1 MDFRSILTVLKVG
14 VAGQSGDKDG
24 HEFRGNQWTVMGPW
38 GVPVPRPRD
47 PATNKPLKGPA
58 LDAELKRLYPS
69 PSTPIPVVSK
79 PGKTR
84 AATAKPAT
92 TPSAPAAPKAPRAP
106 RTPKVVPT
114 PTPAPATAQTPTPAP
129 TPTPTSTPTP
139 KEEPKVEAPTVA
151 EEKESEPRT
160 EVAEKTYATEGEK
173 PLAQRIADAKEWKP
187 EGELEEKAAASAL
200 ALAKRI
206 YVPKER
212 QPLFVKNLTN
222 ILTNP
227 DDFRKALA
235 QANAVKVNSN
245 VRANAA
251 LLKMCG
257 FTGKPR
263 FVSEAEFRAEP
274 GKVTYSGLTNSYRS
288 TQTLQQKLATL
299 ASGGFPRYGGPM
311 FGAAFYSSTDKGTPS
326 TYATQSGS
334 RDLNSCIFRV
344 KMTDPSN
351 IYEAKGE
358 GPMLKLDIITADAR
372 DHRKYD
378 AMDHPDYK
386 MGEIMKEAGYTDE
399 EVNRISSECF
409 QGNNGC
415 KSLTPALAGY
425 DGLRDQS
432 HNYLMIL
439 NRGAMVMPDNY
450 ATKISGS
457 NFGPE
462 GADDAA
468 NNVPIDLSQAIRV
481 PGDGD
486 DNPEDETV
494 QKGDKLGHEFHGNQ
508 YQAAAG
514 ADEETPPFGS
524 QAESEMIVSK
534 LSDEMKLPPA
544 LVRAAMEATRPFVV
558 ASNKEAKRVSA
569 EISKSAKES
578 GGTRTRARFAIKSL
592 KSATEKTL
600 KDSIDYNKTKDLTH
614 EQLTATASHIHDLL
628 RYTVTWP
635 EKRITNGAL
644 EMLNSLRAQGFSPL
658 KDRLGNEY
666 VKNYFNNDPENG
678 YRGINGNFVD
688 PKTGMVVEIQFH
700 TQQSLDTAEAMHKI
714 YNNVRKAG
722 KGSPEYEEGRKTMM
736 TSFSQVRI
744 PKDIEGVGI
753 RSVKKTIL

>member
-1 MDFRSILTVLKVG
+1 MDFRNILSIIKVG

-38 GVPVPRPRD
+38 GQPVPRPRD
-47 PATNKPLKGPA
+47 PATNKPLKGAA

-69 PSTPIPVVSK
+69 PTTPIVNPPKTAAKPAPPKVANSK
-79 PGKTR
+79 APK
-84 AATAKPAT
+84 ATATNAPATPAT
-92 TPSAPAAPKAPRAP
+92 TP
-106 RTPKVVPT
+106 
-114 PTPAPATAQTPTPAP
+114 TPAE
-129 TPTPTSTPTP
+129 TP
-139 KEEPKVEAPTVA
+139 KEEPKVEAPKVE
-151 EEKESEPRT
+151 EEKPEEKP
-160 EVAEKTYATEGEK
+160 AEAPKVYATDGEK
-173 PLAQRIADAKEWKP
+173 PIAQRIADAKEWKP

-222 ILTNP
+222 ILTKP

-235 QANAVKVNSN
+235 QANAVQVNSK

-274 GKVTYSGLTNSYRS
+274 GRVTYSGLTNSRSS

-311 FGAAFYSSTDKGTPS
+311 FGAAFYSSTDKKTPS
-326 TYATQSGS
+326 TYATQNGSG
-334 RDLNSCIFRV
+334 DLNSCMFRV

-372 DHRKYD
+372 DHSKYD

-399 EVNRISSECF
+399 EVKRISSECF

-415 KSLTPALAGY
+415 QSLTPALAGY

-462 GADDAA
+462 GANDAA
-468 NNVPIDLSQAIRV
+468 NNVPIDLSQAVRV

-494 QKGDKLGHEFHGNQ
+494 QKGDKPGHEFHGNQ

-578 GGTRTRARFAIKSL
+578 GGTRARARFAIKSL

-635 EKRITNGAL
+635 ENRIGEGAR
-644 EMLNSLRAQGFSPL
+644 EMISALRARGFQPL
-658 KDRLGNEY
+658 TDRAGHELI
-666 VKNYFNNDPENG
+666 KNYFNSDPENG
-678 YRGINGNFVD
+678 YRGINSNFVD
-688 PKTGMVVEIQFH
+688 PKTGMVLEVQFH

-714 YNNVRKAG
+714 YDNVRKAG